1 MSYTLTVINED
12 WVLPNANF
20 KYVKSSGIVNLIE
33 DFPLESKN
41 YKKSN
46 PTADVYV
53 QFYYT
58 AGKGQL
64 IEFTD
69 TFNFSDNF
77 SIDKLYAYGN
87 VLKLKFKNINTKT
100 TGNLD
105 FVVTIT
111 VKNRT
116 GAETFE
122 TIETIYI
129 NGNVDITDNAGT
141 ITHNLESVNFANDD
155 LFINALS
162 DSAYLLEITSEI
174 TYQGKT
180 KEVVLEEL
188 FLDGK
193 SSTNLKGVFQ
203 PFIYL
208 TDNQINEF
216 FEEFKLN
223 IEPATAVITAKFL
236 NEKFETL
243 QTTSVGTFSF
253 FAGKKDNLP
262 KNNDEIVRSM
272 NYNTFL
278 PLPYEYPTQNIKIT
292 YNELEKNHR

>member
-1 MSYTLTVINED
+1 MSDTLTVINEE

-33 DFPLESKN
+33 DFALESKN

-58 AGKGQL
+58 AGKGQI

-87 VLKLKFKNINTKT
+87 VLKLKFKDINTKT

-122 TIETIYI
+122 TIETI
-129 NGNVDITDNAGT
+129 N
-141 ITHNLESVNFANDD
+141 
-155 LFINALS
+155 
-162 DSAYLLEITSEI
+162 
-174 TYQGKT
+174 
-180 KEVVLEEL
+180 
-188 FLDGK
+188 
-193 SSTNLKGVFQ
+193 
-203 PFIYL
+203 
-208 TDNQINEF
+208 INE
-216 FEEFKLN
+216 KLFDVVFRQRLHHGQ
-223 IEPATAVITAKFL
+223 PDQSFL
-236 NEKFETL
+236 SKSGGRHH
-243 QTTSVGTFSF
+243 QC
-253 FAGKKDNLP
+253 
-262 KNNDEIVRSM
+262 I
-272 NYNTFL
+272 
-278 PLPYEYPTQNIKIT
+278 
-292 YNELEKNHR
+292 